1 MLTSRKGRILEGTG
15 LHSLIARRREA
26 SILVALA
33 VVALFIAWTLTGSSA
48 AQAGALAQDSP
59 LAPQE
64 QLSPLP
70 TALPAVEPTQPV
82 PTALP
87 AQEPQPAT
95 PVAAQPPVPI
105 AVLIGVMAVIGL
117 TALIVALRR
126 R

>member
-1 MLTSRKGRILEGTG
+1 VKDPDRTSLRSNLGQRETLIL
-15 LHSLIARRREA
+15 A
-26 SILVALA
+26 ALA
-33 VVALFIAWTLTGSSA
+33 LAALVIGWTLA
-48 AQAGALAQDSP
+48 AGGTALAGPLLQDSP
-59 LAPQE
+59 IAAPQE

-70 TALPAVEPTQPV
+70 TALPAVEPTQLV

-95 PVAAQPPVPI
+95 PAAAQPPVPI